1 MEAVF
6 RPALRNLLP
15 ALLAGALGGL
25 LVGGVAD
32 VPLPLGALFGAI
44 AAAIA
49 IGVRQ
54 LTGVRIV
61 ATEAG
66 LSVKGGGAP
75 VEARWGELR
84 IGFGRTPRA
93 DGSLQRYAILADARG
108 RSFAF
113 AERAGVGP
121 CAPVRGLDGDEVEVV
136 DLRDAALLLA
146 LVVQRTPAW
155 WILPPALQGLA
166 LEPVNAPEPAPG
178 LSGAATTAAS
188 ANPGRPRVGLLGLA
202 TKLLGTIAKAAKT
215 TSVAW
220 AAVSAAAWGVLFSW
234 KFAAALLIQLFV
246 HEYGHVHA
254 MRRTGMRV
262 RGLYLVPFLGALA
275 VTDDAFTSRRQQAY
289 VALNGPFWGALFSL
303 VPAGLWLWTRDPLW
317 AAVAT
322 WWAVINLFNLLPIA
336 PLDGGRVMQAFAY
349 SYSSTLGVALT
360 VLGLGGAV
368 AVGTAFGYELVWM
381 IAALGALE
389 LLAESQARAGGR
401 ALRLLPERTRFGPAH
416 FAWLRGVLGPPASPQ
431 SDALLAREL
440 ARMEHAARAAPLRGP
455 ELVAWGLG
463 YAALAAAL
471 LALVAFMSHV
481 PGATIAAQL
490 LS

>member
-1 MEAVF
+1 MEAAVF

-25 LVGGVAD
+25 LVGGVAEM
-32 VPLPLGALFGAI
+32 PLPLGALFGAV

-155 WILPPALQGLA
+155 WILPPALQGSAA
-166 LEPVNAPEPAPG
+166 LSPEPSPEPV
-178 LSGAATTAAS
+178 LSGDATTAAS
-188 ANPGRPRVGLLGLA
+188 TKQARPRVGLLGLA